1 MRDGERLRGAMED
14 IDPILRK
21 ISEQGIDSLTR
32 SERKRLDDVSD
43 MKKRLHGTDLPIS
56 DYYKNR

>member
-1 MRDGERLRGAMED
+1 MRDGERLRAAMED

-21 ISEQGIDSLTR
+21 IGAQGIDSLTR
-32 SERKRLDDVSD
+32 AERKRLDEVSA
-43 MKKRLHGTDLPIS
+43 MKKKLHGSDLPVS